1 MCVLHFEEHALVG
14 CLLGAGQSGRVHLIQ
29 VSVGLSKPL
38 DRASFEHASC
48 HGPRCADLQGK
59 LEAMLITSKTT
70 SGDKENMFVSRAGNW
85 GLLASPPTHFHQ
97 TMSHSTT

>member
-1 MCVLHFEEHALVG
+1 MLHFEEQGLVG
-14 CLLGAGQSGRVHLIQ
+14 CLLGAGQSGCAHLIQ
-29 VSVGLSKPL
+29 MSVGLSKPF

-48 HGPRCADLQGK
+48 HGHQCADLQGK

-70 SGDKENMFVSRAGNW
+70 LGDKGSMFASRVGNW

-97 TMSHSTT
+97 TMSHSTA